1 MNMTQMQTE
10 PSKSPEQAKPDA
22 TDNLL
27 YIVIKYKNA
36 LIAVLVLLAAAGGAT
51 AFWLNHQKAAEQ
63 EASLKLSTVA
73 PLLDRREYRKAI
85 DGTPANPGLKSI
97 SGKYGSTASGRMSSL
112 LLANAYYALG
122 QPDSAL
128 AVYKGITMKNRD
140 LAAAVLAGTGACQ
153 AEKKQFA
160 QAASAYEEAS
170 EKAENKA
177 LKAQYLVSAAD
188 NHLDSGKRDKA
199 LELYKKAIADYP
211 GSTGAALSQRALWQ
225 MSGSR

>member
-1 MNMTQMQTE
+1 MLMTQMQTA
-10 PSKSPEQAKPDA
+10 PSKSPEQIKPDA

-51 AFWLNHQKAAEQ
+51 AFWLNHQKTAEQ

-73 PLLDRREYRKAI
+73 PLLDRGEYRKAI
-85 DGTPANPGLKSI
+85 DGTAANPGLKSI
-97 SGKYGSTASGRMSSL
+97 SGKYGGTASGRMSSL

-128 AVYKGITMKNRD
+128 AVYKGISMKNRD

-160 QAASAYEEAS
+160 KAASAYEEAS

-188 NHLDSGKRDKA
+188 NHLDSGKREKA